1 MVEAPAL
8 LGLCLFKFSMDDSYL
23 SVADFYDHVIPYRER
38 TDVAFFVDAARESGG
53 YVLELGCGTGRLL
66 IPTARAGNQ
75 IVGLDYSTQML
86 DICRQ
91 RLSAESDAVR
101 AKAELVQGDM
111 RHFDLGRC
119 FTLATIPFRAFQHLI
134 ELNEQLA
141 CLTSVRRHLEAGGRL
156 ILDLFNPSLDS
167 LVNDR
172 VGEIVR
178 EESPF
183 DMPDGRRVIR
193 RHRFTADDRTRQV
206 RDVEL
211 IYDVTHSDGR
221 QERLLHSFPFRYIF
235 RFEAEHLLA
244 RAGFEVEHLYADHE
258 KTPFGSKY
266 PGELIFVAKKT

>member
-1 MVEAPAL
+1 MP
-8 LGLCLFKFSMDDSYL
+8 
-23 SVADFYDHVIPYRER
+23 
-38 TDVAFFVDAARESGG
+38 RESGG

-66 IPTARAGNQ
+66 IRTARAGIQ

-178 EESPF
+178 EEPPF

-221 QERLLHSFPFRYIF
+221 QERLLHAFPFRYIF